1 MSVRKEILAT
11 PSERIFMANYDSV
24 MEELPFLLQ
33 VDAQVHPTE
42 IIDRVKT
49 AITNIFP
56 NISIEARKD
65 WISSKTEVWADLVH
79 FSESLEKQKVLDAAR
94 KVVLNRLSG
103 NTTRFLLNKQA
114 AYIGKINFCENEEE
128 SPMGPLFVV
137 LSSEQIDELLD
148 RIFPKWEWLRAER
161 KSSERKW

>member
-1 MSVRKEILAT
+1 MDNNIPDVAEI
-11 PSERIFMANYDSV
+11 S
-24 MEELPFLLQ
+24 FLLQ

-42 IIDRVKT
+42 IVDRVKA

-56 NISIEARKD
+56 NIALEVRKD
-65 WISSKTEVWADLVH
+65 WISSKTEIWNDLIH
-79 FSESLEKQKVLDAAR
+79 FSELLEKQRVLDAAR

-103 NTTRFLLNKQA
+103 DTTRFLLNKQA
-114 AYIGKINFCENEEE
+114 AYVGKINFCESEEE

-148 RIFPKWEWLRAER
+148 RIFPKWEWLRGERENLER
-161 KSSERKW
+161 KR